1 MGGYCFAPALEF
13 DTMASYLI
21 AMPKS
26 LTSRTRNAAL
36 GGAAVTIRKNARA
49 SKVTFG
55 DVTVQALRP
64 AKAVVA
70 ANIQSSS
77 EALERLASAI
87 TKPGVYLRRKK
98 GVPSYFADADEA
110 GVFWRRLNGRV
121 QRGRFV
127 NGRFEV
133 G

>member
-1 MGGYCFAPALEF
+1 M
-13 DTMASYLI
+13 
-21 AMPKS
+21 
-26 LTSRTRNAAL
+26 
-36 GGAAVTIRKNARA
+36 TIKKNARA
-49 SKVTFG
+49 PKVTFG
-55 DVTVQALRP
+55 DVTVQARRP
-64 AKAVVA
+64 AKEVVA
-70 ANIQSSS
+70 ANVQRSS

-87 TKPGVYLRRKK
+87 VKPGVSLRRKK

-121 QRGRFV
+121 QRGRLV